1 MNGVQLNLLPDVK
14 KEYLQSQRSKNTV
27 ISICIFTTIGA
38 LGLAAI
44 FFLLVYLVQPG
55 LIGAT
60 QGQIDAKTKQL
71 KAVKDIDKY
80 LTVQNQLKSL
90 PELHN
95 GKVLYSRLFGYLK
108 TLNPAPPNNVRL
120 ASLQVDEENKEIS
133 ITGASDN
140 FQAFTVFQDTLK
152 NATLG
157 YKADGQDQTPAALFD
172 PASIVVDQQD
182 LTRSDGKQSLSF
194 TMRIKYNEVAF
205 SPQNTDPVVNVPK
218 KETTQSAVNAPTLFQ
233 DNKPAN
239 GQQ

>member
-1 MNGVQLNLLPDVK
+1 MYGVQLNLLPDVK

-27 ISICIFTTIGA
+27 ISICILTTIGA
-38 LGLAAI
+38 IGLAAI

-71 KAVKDIDKY
+71 KAVPDIDKY

-90 PELHN
+90 PDLHN
-95 GKVLYSRLFGYLK
+95 NKVLYSRLFSYLK

-152 NATLG
+152 NATLS
-157 YKADGQDQTPAALFD
+157 YKVDGQDQKPALLFD
-172 PASIVVDQQD
+172 SSSIVVDQQD
-182 LTRSDGKQSLSF
+182 LTRSEGKQSLSF
-194 TMRIKYNEVAF
+194 TMRVKYNEVAF
-205 SPQNTDPVVNVPK
+205 SPSNTDPVVNVPK
-218 KETTQSAVNAPTLFQ
+218 KETTQSAVNAPKLF
-233 DNKPAN
+233 DDSKSAT
-239 GQQ
+239 GQ